1 MTARFR
7 KEKLTKVL
15 EAAAAAGQSVSH
27 VKFPDGMEVTF
38 ANGEA
43 VVTGGPTSEA
53 KALEAMMN
61 AGMGGKRIRK
71 ASGR

>member
-15 EAAAAAGQSVSH
+15 EAAAAAGQPVKH

-38 ANGEA
+38 SDGE
-43 VVTGGPTSEA
+43 VTVAGGPTSEA

-61 AGMGGKRIRK
+61 AGMGGKRVRK
-71 ASGR
+71 VGGR